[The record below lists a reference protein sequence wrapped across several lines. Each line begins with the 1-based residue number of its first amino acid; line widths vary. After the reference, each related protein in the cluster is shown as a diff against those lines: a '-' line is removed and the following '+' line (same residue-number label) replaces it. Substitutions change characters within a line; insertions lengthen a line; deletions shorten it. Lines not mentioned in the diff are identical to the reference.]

1 MLALAGSR
9 SLVIE
14 YAAAEKLIRAG
25 DGEAALLYI
34 CLLKNGGRL
43 SVREAASALRRSES
57 DMRGA
62 FSRLAELGLLK
73 GSREAQVPEKNELPE
88 YTAEDIRREMA
99 ADSDF
104 SPLVREVESV
114 LGKMLNP
121 TDLSIL
127 LGLYGHLGL
136 PAEVVLLLVNH
147 CVEEYREK
155 YGPGRVPGMRWIE
168 KEGFVWARE
177 ELFTLEL
184 AEAYLKRR
192 AEKKKN
198 GEAVKRML
206 GITDRKLSSTESRY
220 IASWLEMG
228 FGEEALEIA
237 FDRTVVKTGK
247 LSWGY
252 MNSIVKSWHSKGLH
266 TPKEIIEKDG
276 DGKPARSGASESA
289 APDDREVEQMRR
301 YLDSLRGK
309 R

>member
-57 DMRGA
+57 DMRRA
-62 FSRLAELGLLK
+62 FLRLEELGLLK
-73 GSREAQVPEKNELPE
+73 GSRERQAPEKNELPE
-88 YTAEDIRREMA
+88 YSAEDIRREMA
-99 ADSDF
+99 GNSDF

-114 LGKMLNP
+114 LGKVLSP
-121 TDLSIL
+121 ADLSML
-127 LGLYGHLGL
+127 LGLYKYLGL

-168 KEGFVWARE
+168 KQGYVWARE

-184 AEAYLKRR
+184 AETYLKRR
-192 AEKKKN
+192 AELRER
-198 GEAVKRML
+198 EATVKRML
-206 GITDRKLSSTESRY
+206 GISDRKLSPTESRY

-237 FDRTVVKTGK
+237 FDRTVMKTNK
-247 LSWGY
+247 LSWQY

-266 TPKEIIEKDG
+266 TPQEILEKDG
-276 DGKPARSGASESA
+276 DGKSARRGVSESA
-289 APDDREVEQMRR
+289 APDDGEVEQMRR